1 MIDFNEH
8 LKNWSPPPKWQK
20 ITTIDMH
27 TAGEPLRIITSGLPE
42 LHGNTIL
49 EKRKYM
55 MDNYDHLRKQL
66 MLEPRGHADM
76 YGCIITPPV
85 SKEADFGVIF
95 MHNEGYSS
103 MCGHGI
109 IAITKVAIETGLVKI
124 VEPKTIVKIDSPA
137 GLITAI
143 GHIKYGKVD
152 KVSFQNVP
160 SYVVSLDNEVEIPK
174 YGKIKYDLAF
184 GGAYYT
190 YVQVDDFGLT
200 CYPKDIDQLIYIGR
214 EIKKAVSNTVKNE
227 HPSDNVL
234 SFLYGTIFIGK
245 PEDSDSHSRNVCIF
259 ANGEVD
265 RSPTG
270 TGVSGRLAI
279 HYARGEVGIDEPIII
294 ESIIGSRFGGRVITE
309 TKFGEYNAIIPEVT
323 GESFVTGK
331 HEFYVDPE
339 DSIKSGIL
347 LR

>member
-1 MIDFNEH
+1 MIDFTEH
-8 LKNWSPPPKWQK
+8 LKNWSPPTQWQR

-27 TAGEPLRIITSGLPE
+27 TAGEPLRIITSGLPV

-55 MDNYDHLRKQL
+55 VDNYDHLRK
-66 MLEPRGHADM
+66 MSMWEPRGHADM
-76 YGCIITPPV
+76 YGCIITQPV

-137 GLITAI
+137 GLITST
-143 GHIKYGKVD
+143 GHIKKGKVNR
-152 KVSFQNVP
+152 VSFYNVP
-160 SYVVSLDNEVEIPK
+160 SYVVSLDSEVEIPK

-184 GGAYYT
+184 GGAYYV
-190 YVQVDDFGLT
+190 YVQAEDFELN
-200 CYPKDIDQLIYIGR
+200 CYSKDIDQLIYIGR
-214 EIKKAVSNTVKNE
+214 EIKKAVSNTVKIE
-227 HPSDNVL
+227 HPRDNVL

-245 PEDSDSHSRNVCIF
+245 PEDLNSHSRNVCIF
-259 ANGEVD
+259 ADGEVD

-279 HYARGEVGIDEPIII
+279 HYARGEVGADEPIII
-294 ESIIGSRFGGRVITE
+294 ESIIGSKFDGRVVKE
-309 TKFGEYNAIIPEVT
+309 TKFDQYNAIIPEVT
-323 GESFVTGK
+323 GESFITGK
-331 HEFYVDPE
+331 HKFYVDPE
-339 DSIKSGIL
+339 DSIKGGIF